1 MKNIFDNIS
10 KKELSNLVG
19 ENVQT
24 YAVSENGNSYT
35 CFVNRSYIIK
45 VPFNKKTAIS
55 LRREI
60 NLANILKKCVLSAQ
74 TPAWRYVDLSHISQ
88 DTLPK
93 YAAFCAVAPLIEGEH
108 PDTLD
113 TPLLTFSLGSFLA
126 ELHKIP
132 AIAFSG
138 VAATYIDVEF
148 DYMLDTWEKE
158 KRHKGVEKTKW
169 KQFKKYLRNTV
180 LTRANKIYIHQHY
193 PVLTHADL
201 HVGNVLVNNKGWLS
215 GVLDFGN
222 AVLSPSP
229 QDIISAGAWLRH
241 GNILVNSYYG
251 KMGARVNAEEKQQ
264 KAWKLVSQM
273 NKSADRMLAQF
284 LEKERG

>member
-1 MKNIFDNIS
+1 MQNIFDSLS
-10 KKELSNLVG
+10 KKELAQVVG

-24 YAVSENGNSYT
+24 QDVLVHDNTHICIVNNRHIVKIPVNRRSAVSM
-35 CFVNRSYIIK
+35 
-45 VPFNKKTAIS
+45 
-55 LRREI
+55 LREI
-60 NLANILKKCVLSAQ
+60 GVCDVLQRHALPFQ
-74 TPAWRYVDLSHISQ
+74 TPKWKYVELKTKKEQKKIPD
-88 DTLPK
+88 
-93 YAAFCAVAPLIEGEH
+93 FCAVAPLIEGEH

-169 KQFKKYLRNTV
+169 KQFKKYLRNKV
-180 LTRANKIYIHQHY
+180 LTWANKIYIHQHY

-251 KMGARVNAEEKQQ
+251 KMGARVNTEEKQQ